1 MRKHLLNAMLTD
13 VEQLGFDRI
22 LVFKFA
28 RINELGEVKNYSI
41 IFEIMGKYSNFILV
55 DGENKIVDLLKRF
68 SLEENR
74 LRAMFPGLQYEQ
86 PVIDEKISPIE
97 VGSEEFNRFIE
108 EKTLL
113 KNVEGIG
120 KLTVS
125 NLSLIHI

>member
-41 IFEIMGKYSNFILV
+41 IFKISGNTFNFILV
-55 DGENKIVDLLKRF
+55 DGENTYNNILKRF
-68 SLEENR
+68 SLQENR

-86 PVIDEKISPIE
+86 PVIDEKISPI
-97 VGSEEFNRFIE
+97 GRITQSNIQLWKRKFF
-108 EKTLL
+108 L
-113 KNVEGIG
+113 K
-120 KLTVS
+120 L
-125 NLSLIHI
+125 